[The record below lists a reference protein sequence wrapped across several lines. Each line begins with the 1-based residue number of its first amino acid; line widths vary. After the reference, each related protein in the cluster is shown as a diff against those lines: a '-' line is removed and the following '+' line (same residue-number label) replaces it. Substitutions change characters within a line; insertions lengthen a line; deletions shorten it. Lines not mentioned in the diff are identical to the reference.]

1 MVSEILT
8 NLDLINVP
16 KLLQFFKNLF
26 VEFVKLKKEV
36 WLQEKGEWWWRE
48 RVHLLEFL
56 LHQVDLDHHPS

>member
-36 WLQEKGEWWWRE
+36 WLQGEG
-48 RVHLLEFL
+48 RVVVEGEGT
-56 LHQVDLDHHPS
+56 SS